1 LQVTE
6 MARMEQQM
14 RALSDERDNCIK
26 TTKQLEAQ
34 IQQAES
40 AQKMQMDRANERQ
53 KNYERALYDTRQV
66 LAMKDAKIATLES
79 NLQKAGGGQVVT
91 SALPDVPLSGSFDAR
106 QMSGSFDAS
115 KPTIASGLSGSLD
128 SSSRKKT
135 GSDAQQTP
143 SSANKRVSFREQ
155 VQSAL

>member
-1 LQVTE
+1 
-6 MARMEQQM
+6 MEQQM

-79 NLQKAGGGQVVT
+79 NLQRAGGGQVVT

-128 SSSRKKT
+128 SSSSSSRKKT